1 MQYGD
6 TGRGGAGQQRLVMMV
21 LTLVTTIL
29 TVACGSGGSGE
40 KAVSSGSA
48 GTQPAT
54 GEPYVVGFLTAA
66 SGPAR
71 DTYFAESEGFKL
83 FVQELN
89 ARGGVN
95 GHPIRIVV
103 EDVGTDATKARDAAQ
118 RLVEQEKVIAILGL
132 TTEATHPGVYDV
144 ARQSGIPVITGHSAR
159 PEMFPPAARNLFT
172 VGNVFEMET
181 DAHVVVTEK
190 LLGAGKKVGCYVHEA
205 PAGVAVCERR
215 LEGFAKHTGIQ
226 PGTYVSAPIQTVDF
240 GPFAERLI
248 KDRPDA
254 VWIITIAG
262 HFTGMSTAVRR
273 AGYDGII
280 LAAIDATPEYVVK
293 KVADQVGGKN
303 LYGVTPYV
311 SPDESGSEEL
321 ERLKAAAKARGTE
334 TPPSSP
340 MVLGWVLGLVMQEA
354 LTKCGYPCAPQQ
366 LVEILNNL
374 TVDTKGLTGGPIVWT
389 SQDHTGPRYW
399 YAYKYNEKEKRFE
412 RVAGPI
418 KFGPQD
424 VFKPVK

>member
-1 MQYGD
+1 MRYGG
-6 TGRGGAGQQRLVMMV
+6 TGRGGGGQRTLAVLVV
-21 LTLVTTIL
+21 ALVTAIL
-29 TVACGSGGSGE
+29 TVACGGGGNGE
-40 KAVSSGSA
+40 EAAASGSA
-48 GTQPAT
+48 GAQPAT

-71 DTYFAESEGFKL
+71 DTYFAEYEGFKL
-83 FVQELN
+83 FVEELN
-89 ARGGVN
+89 AHGGIS

-118 RLVEQEKVIAILGL
+118 RLVEQEKAIAILGL
-132 TTEATHPGVYDV
+132 TTEGTHPGVYDV
-144 ARQSGIPVITGHSAR
+144 ARQAGIPVITGHSAR
-159 PEMFPPAARNLFT
+159 PEMFPPADRNLFT

-181 DAHVVVTEK
+181 DAHVAVTEK
-190 LLGAGKKVGCYVHEA
+190 LLGPGKKVGCYVHEA

-215 LEGFAKHTGIQ
+215 LEGFARNMRIQ

-248 KDRPDA
+248 KDKPDA

-262 HFTGMSTAVRR
+262 HFTGMGTAVRR
-273 AGYDGII
+273 AGYDGAI
-280 LAAIDATPEYVVK
+280 LAAVDATPEYVVK
-293 KVADQVGGKN
+293 KVAEQVGGKE

-321 ERLKAAAKARGTE
+321 ERLKAVAKARGSE

-340 MVLGWVLGLVMQEA
+340 MVIGWVLGLVMQDA
-354 LTKCGYPCAPQQ
+354 LTTCGYPCAPQQ

-389 SQDHTGPRYW
+389 PQDHTGPRYW

-412 RVAGPI
+412 RVLDPI
-418 KFGPQD
+418 EFGPRD